1 MGTTMLNTVSR
12 TALAA
17 SALFLAGAH
26 GALAQDATAFADRL
40 VETTKLMGLSFTY
53 GSATAEGDTV
63 TISDFTFTVPGE
75 EPTEVPGDVV
85 FEGVVETPEGGFT
98 AERATI
104 ADVDYTDEEEG
115 ISLNFA
121 NIAAEGIVLP
131 AEVSQDAMLEIGF
144 EFYDRIS
151 AGPLTV
157 SDAEGAELFAVE
169 TMEFWVEDPDAEGG
183 YRTGYSVDGIRADL
197 SSIDDPEAQPVIE
210 AFGLEQFNA
219 SMAGVGT
226 WWPETGRAE
235 IEDVSFTVDE
245 LATIRMA
252 VTLDGYTAELYDELI
267 KLNLKLA
274 EMAEAGEEVTEEHMA
289 QFDDAMMA
297 HMANLSLV
305 DGSLRYE
312 DASLFNKTLE
322 FVGAQQG
329 VDGETFKAGLQFMV
343 PMTLAEVE
351 NEDFKAMVTA
361 AVNTF
366 IADPQNFTISAEPAE
381 PLAFSEFETRAAEIE
396 ADPFILV
403 DMLNLRISA
412 NDEAAPAP
420 AE

>member
-17 SALFLAGAH
+17 TALVLFGTH
-26 GALAQDATAFADRL
+26 GAAAQDATAFADRL
-40 VETTKLMGLSFTY
+40 VETSRLMGLSFSY
-53 GSATAEGDTV
+53 GSAVAEGDTI
-63 TISDFTFTVPGE
+63 TISDFTFRMPGE
-75 EPTEVPGDVV
+75 EPAEVPGDLV

-115 ISLNFA
+115 ISLSFA
-121 NIAAEGIVLP
+121 NIVAEGIELP
-131 AEVSQDAMLEIGF
+131 AEVTQDAMLDVGF
-144 EFYDRIS
+144 GLYDRIS

-157 SDAEGAELFAVE
+157 SDAEGTELFAVD
-169 TMEFWVEDPDAEGG
+169 TMEIWVEEPDAEGG
-183 YRTGYSVDGIRADL
+183 YRTGYALDGIRADL
-197 SSIDDPEAQPVIE
+197 STLEDPEVQPVIE

-219 SMAGVGT
+219 SMGGVGT
-226 WWPETGRAE
+226 WWPETGVVE
-235 IEDVSFTVDE
+235 IEDLSFTVDE

-252 VTLDGYTAELYDELI
+252 MTLEGYTTELYEELI
-267 KLNLKLA
+267 KINIKMA
-274 EMAEAGEEVTEEHMA
+274 ELAEAGEELTDEQMA
-289 QFDDAMMA
+289 QFEAAAMDN
-297 HMANLSLV
+297 MANMALV

-312 DASLFNKTLE
+312 DASLFNKVLD

-351 NEDFKAMVTA
+351 NEDFKAMVTS

-366 IADPQNFTISAEPAE
+366 IADPQNFTISVEPAE
-381 PLAFSEFETRAAEIE
+381 PIAFTEFETRSPEIE
-396 ADPFILV
+396 ADPFVLV
-403 DMLNLRISA
+403 DMLNLRITA
-412 NDEAAPAP
+412 NE
-420 AE
+420 

>member
-1 MGTTMLNTVSR
+1 MGTIMLNTVSR
-12 TALAA
+12 TTLATA
-17 SALFLAGAH
+17 AFVVIGAH

-40 VETTKLMGLSFTY
+40 VETSKLMGLSFSY

-63 TISDFTFTVPGE
+63 AISGFTFAVPGE
-75 EPTEVPGDVV
+75 DEPTEVPGEVV

-104 ADVDYTDEEEG
+104 ADIDYTDEEKG
-115 ISLNFA
+115 VSLSFA
-121 NIAAEGIVLP
+121 NIVAEGIVLP
-131 AEVSQDAMLEIGF
+131 ADVNLDAALEIGF
-144 EFYDRIS
+144 ELYDRFS

-157 SDAEGAELFAVE
+157 SGTDGTEFFAVD
-169 TMEFWVEDPDAEGG
+169 TMEVWVEEPDAEGG
-183 YRTGYSVDGIRADL
+183 YRSGYSVDGIRADL
-197 SSIDDPEAQPVIE
+197 STIEDPEAQPVIE

-219 SMAGVGT
+219 SMDGLGT
-226 WWPETGRAE
+226 WWPETGTLE
-235 IEDVSFTVDE
+235 IEDLSFIVDE
-245 LATIRMA
+245 LATLRLAM
-252 VTLDGYTAELYDELI
+252 TLEGYTTELYQEMM

-274 EMAEAGEEVTEEHMA
+274 EMAEAGEELSEEQMA

-297 HMANLSLV
+297 HMADVALG

-351 NEDFKAMVTA
+351 DEDFKAMVTS

-381 PLAFSEFETRAAEIE
+381 PIAFSEFEARAAEIE
-396 ADPFILV
+396 ADPFVLV

-412 NDEAAPAP
+412 NDEAAPA
-420 AE
+420 E